1 MAQSVYLRE
10 QTERCRRLELANEY
24 VASAAAAE
32 GAETNSKRRPGRSR
46 RRSDWLAAIVAG
58 GVINRRK

>member
-24 VASAAAAE
+24 VASAARR
-32 GAETNSKRRPGRSR
+32 GNQFETPARTITAP
-46 RRSDWLAAIVAG
+46 I
-58 GVINRRK
+58 